1 MAAVKVKRP
10 TYAQKLYTMQFAPI
24 VLKQLMIDCD
34 ISQSQITDALTAS
47 RGKVSRA
54 TGNGTVNRGYLPM
67 TMPGYQENIEK
78 IISSS
83 KKAMKWLVGRGL
95 TINNIWDAHGEE
107 LRHAMPTGM
116 GQRQASTRKN
126 RALIPGD
133 PGEYNPPQ
141 SPLTSRGDGVQTTEV
156 RELLTGETLRH
167 FKLFRSPF
175 NNDIRDVP
183 DIYMSEEH
191 RYIEAAMID
200 ASKHGGFLAIIG
212 EVGSG
217 KSVIRKKV
225 VAELSKD
232 DSSRIIYPRMIDKTR
247 ISAAS
252 LCDAIILDLSDES
265 PKMRLEQKTRQV
277 EKLLIARSKAG
288 CHVCLMVEEA
298 HDLSVRV
305 LKLLKRFYEIE
316 DGYKKAIGII
326 LIGQPELGSLFN
338 EQDHYDM
345 REVIRRCQVAY
356 IRGLNGNMKDYLA
369 LKFKRINVELKA
381 IITDE
386 AIKALSS
393 RLMDKDARGKAISNA
408 YPLTVN
414 NYIIRAMNLACEM
427 GEAKVTEEVIMAI

>member
-1 MAAVKVKRP
+1 MASKRHP
-10 TYAQKLYTMQFAPI
+10 LKPIILKEVLINSGCTQVDAAAFAG
-24 VLKQLMIDCD
+24 VNK
-34 ISQSQITDALTAS
+34 
-47 RGKVSRA
+47 A
-54 TGNGTVNRGYLPM
+54 TLNVCLNRGLVY
-67 TMPGYQENIEK
+67 MPQVEGFKEK
-78 IISSS
+78 IEEFVAKNCAAYLAANEFTVADIWKPAAESNF
-83 KKAMKWLVGRGL
+83 KMKALGTGTK
-95 TINNIWDAHGEE
+95 IWNT
-107 LRHAMPTGM
+107 RHS
-116 GQRQASTRKN
+116 RS
-126 RALIPGD
+126 LLPGD
-133 PGEYNPPQ
+133 PGEIK
-141 SPLTSRGDGVQTTEV
+141 TTTEV
-156 RELLTGETLRH
+156 RELLTGETLKH

-288 CHVCLMVEEA
+288 CHVCLMIEEA
-298 HDLSVRV
+298 HDLTVRV

-316 DGYKKAIGII
+316 DGYKKALGII

-338 EQDHYDM
+338 EADHYDM

-356 IRGLNGNMKDYLA
+356 IRGLNGNMKDYLS
-369 LKFKRINVELKA
+369 LKFKRINVELKG

-386 AIKALSS
+386 AIKALSD
-393 RLMDKDARGKAISNA
+393 RLMDKDSRGKKISNA

-414 NYIIRAMNLACEM
+414 NNIIRAMNLACEM